1 MFYSLLDVVLI
12 MPMPKGYWIFC
23 FLPLLLNTFE
33 HGTILMNTESNIL
46 ILSACAHITLATIR
60 LSMLCVTE
68 CVLHF
73 DACVQVE
80 DGKIVRHEDL

>member
-1 MFYSLLDVVLI
+1 
-12 MPMPKGYWIFC
+12 
-23 FLPLLLNTFE
+23 
-33 HGTILMNTESNIL
+33 MNTESNIL
-46 ILSACAHITLATIR
+46 ILSACAHINLATIR